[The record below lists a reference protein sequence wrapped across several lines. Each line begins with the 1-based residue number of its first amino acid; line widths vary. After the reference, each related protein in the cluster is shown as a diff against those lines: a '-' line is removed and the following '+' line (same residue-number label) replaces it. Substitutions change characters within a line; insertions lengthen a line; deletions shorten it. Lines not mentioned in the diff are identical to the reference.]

1 LNTSKIKIIR
11 TWWGS
16 HEDKWVDVPKIPLY
30 DNEVVYVWGEKN
42 KEKLEE
48 RGYACIAMGDN
59 NFSGNNVYGKKLQAL
74 DIALK
79 HWGEVLMLDW
89 DCFIS
94 KPLDLVFRQL
104 LNSKPIQ
111 VPLYAHYKEPMFA
124 LLSAIP
130 DNHPIL
136 QTDETYSR
144 IINELSTLENQI
156 PHYHWKWGEGLII
169 PNFGCV
175 YSRDE
180 NFGADLI
187 KIVEENNI
195 KGLVEEF
202 AMWKY
207 ANCSM
212 EEYIEQF
219 QPNYVLG
226 VADSKLIQ
234 QEFNI
239 QIIQKQFNDYLK
251 SQINFKPYLEHV

>member
-1 LNTSKIKIIR
+1 MNTSKIKIIR
-11 TWWGS
+11 TWWGD
-16 HEDKWVDVPKIPLY
+16 HQDKWVDIPKIPLY

-59 NFSGNNVYGKKLQAL
+59 NFSGSNVYGKKLQAL

-94 KPLDLVFRQL
+94 KPLDLTFRQL

-156 PHYHWKWGEGLII
+156 PYYHWKWNDALVI

-175 YSRDE
+175 YSRDK

-187 KIVEENNI
+187 KIAQENNI

-212 EEYIEQF
+212 EEYIKQF

>member
-1 LNTSKIKIIR
+1 MNTSNIKIIR
-11 TWWGS
+11 TWWGFY
-16 HEDKWVDVPKIPLY
+16 EDKWADVPKVPLY

-59 NFSGNNVYGKKLQAL
+59 DFSGSNVYGKKLQAL

-89 DCFIS
+89 DCFIL
-94 KPLDLVFRQL
+94 KPLDDEFVKL
-104 LNSKPIQ
+104 LRSKPIQ
-111 VPLYAHYKEPMFA
+111 VPLYAHYKEPMYA
-124 LLSAIP
+124 LLEAIP

-136 QTDETYSR
+136 QTDESYFHL
-144 IINELSTLENQI
+144 IDNLSTLESQI
-156 PHYHWKWGEGLII
+156 QHYHWKWDEALVI

-175 YSRDE
+175 YSRDK

-187 KIVEENNI
+187 KIAKENNI

-207 ANCSM
+207 ANCNM
-212 EEYIEQF
+212 KEYIKRF
-219 QPNYVLG
+219 HPDYVLG
-226 VADSKLIQ
+226 VSDDKVKSRDYTIQ
-234 QEFNI
+234 EIQLFFNNYI
-239 QIIQKQFNDYLK
+239 KEK
-251 SQINFKPYLEHV
+251 INYKPYLEHV